1 MTTTRTTP
9 RQAATRRR
17 PTASTCCAFAA
28 LLLGIAAVSP
38 AAAQGLMRRAVPRPN
53 PMFSKVPIPD
63 HQPADLARLHDEL
76 RREATVESLLDDNG
90 RRHLGTVRAYVDRTG
105 RVTDHD
111 LQDEPAQF
119 ADSRDVLMRCTK
131 EVLRDYLKQ
140 QVGWERME
148 ERMRIRVKNFLL
160 ADGRSPGSGEAAP
173 PAAAEATAAGVGS
186 RHGAFE
192 ISPQLDVDLDD
203 AEIGVDLGYDPGDA
217 SFWSRWELSYGTHLG
232 RDRSQLGL
240 HYRARDLGF
249 ELIGGTGSDFRGG
262 DFVAIS
268 VTKLF

>member
-9 RQAATRRR
+9 RQADTRRR
-17 PTASTCCAFAA
+17 PTASTCCALAA
-28 LLLGIAAVSP
+28 LLLGLAAASP
-38 AAAQGLMRRAVPRPN
+38 ATAQGLMRRAARRPD
-53 PMFSKVPIPD
+53 PIVSTVPIPD

-76 RREATVESLLDDNG
+76 RREAKVESMLDDNG
-90 RRHLGTVRAYVDRTG
+90 RRHLGTVRAYVNRTG
-105 RVTDHD
+105 RVTDHF
-111 LQDEPAQF
+111 LQDEPVEF
-119 ADSRDVLMRCTK
+119 ADSREVLMRSTK
-131 EVLRDYLKQ
+131 EVLRDYVKQ
-140 QVGWERME
+140 QVGWEQME
-148 ERMRIRVKNFLL
+148 QRMRIRVRNFLQR
-160 ADGRSPGSGEAAP
+160 DGRSPGSGEAAM
-173 PAAAEATAAGVGS
+173 PAAPEAAAAGVGS

-249 ELIGGTGSDFRGG
+249 ELIGGTGSDFRVG
-262 DFVAIS
+262 DFVAFS